1 MGAVP
6 AAARPAHAIEKTA
19 VRRAIALRLNR
30 KGPTG
35 GRLPLGERIN
45 RDVAWVGCPLFETN
59 DRQSPGGLAAI
70 VPNALITY
78 APLVEA
84 SRGSPANAL
93 VDID

>member
-35 GRLPLGERIN
+35 GDAAVGRADNG
-45 RDVAWVGCPLFETN
+45 DFAWVGFPLFEQMAVST
-59 DRQSPGGLAAI
+59 RRISGYRAKRAYYLRAF
-70 VPNALITY
+70 
-78 APLVEA
+78 
-84 SRGSPANAL
+84 SRGFSRQPNECAGGHR
-93 VDID
+93 